1 MPSPTPRQAAAAKLD
16 AAYASYAHDQSDGF
30 GSFDWQ
36 GAYDYREEG
45 YRLGEEAADMPAEDR
60 AEWIDGETHR
70 FEASARYLIACAAD
84 FRVEELA
91 PEASRQAVIAKTAM
105 TLNFGSGIAA

>member
-1 MPSPTPRQAAAAKLD
+1 MAALTPRQAAADKLD

-60 AEWIDGETHR
+60 ADWIDGETYR
-70 FEASARYLIACAAD
+70 FDESARYLIACAAD
-84 FRVEELA
+84 FRVEELEA
-91 PEASRQAVIAKTAM
+91 EASRQAVVAKTAM
-105 TLNFGSGIAA
+105 TLNFASAA